1 MFDYIHFA
9 HPGRLWLI
17 PAVLIPLAVWYFFK
31 LRNFNATMK
40 FSRLDDF
47 GANRLTLRKILAWLP
62 PVLNFFIITLIIIA
76 IARPQSTSEDEK
88 VEKEGIDI
96 IISMDISGSMEACD
110 FKPNRLEAAKNV
122 ACEFIQARENDRIG
136 IVLFAGES
144 FTQCPLT
151 TDRSTLVNLMTQVK
165 NGIIEDGTAIGMG
178 LANAVARIKDSD
190 AKSKVV
196 ILLTDGMNNCGEIEP
211 VSAAEI
217 AATYGIRVYTIGVG
231 TQGTAP
237 YPTTD
242 IWGRKVYEQVKV
254 DIDEATLQ
262 KIAKITDGKYF
273 RATNNQALKN
283 VYEQI
288 DKLEKTKML
297 SMTISH
303 SEDLFHPFLLWAL
316 VLMILNVLI
325 RMTVG
330 AVLP

>member
-17 PAVLIPLAVWYFFK
+17 PAVLVPLAVWYYFK
-31 LRNFNATMK
+31 LRSFNATMK
-40 FSRLDDF
+40 FGTLKDF
-47 GANRLTLRKILAWLP
+47 GDNKITLRKILAYMP
-62 PVLNFFIITLIIIA
+62 PLLNFFIISLIIIA
-76 IARPQSTSEDEK
+76 IARPQSTSKDETI
-88 VEKEGIDI
+88 EKEGIDI

-151 TDRSTLVNLMTQVK
+151 TDRATLVNLMTQVK
-165 NGIIEDGTAIGMG
+165 NGIIDDGTAIGMG

-231 TQGTAP
+231 TQGYAP

-262 KIAKITDGKYF
+262 KIAKITDGQYF
-273 RATNNQALKN
+273 RATDNQALKN
-283 VYEQI
+283 VYKKI
-288 DKLEKTKML
+288 DELEKTKML

-316 VLMILNVLI
+316 ILMVLNVLI
-325 RMTVG
+325 RLTIG

>member
-1 MFDYIHFA
+1 
-9 HPGRLWLI
+9 
-17 PAVLIPLAVWYFFK
+17 IPLAVWYYFK
-31 LRNFNATMK
+31 LRSFNATMK
-40 FSRLDDF
+40 FGTLDDF
-47 GANRLTLRKILAWLP
+47 GANRFTLRKILAWLP

-76 IARPQSTSEDEK
+76 IARPQSTSEDEP

-96 IISMDISGSMEACD
+96 IISMDISGSMKACD
-110 FKPNRLEAAKNV
+110 FKPDRLEAAKNV

-151 TDRSTLVNLMTQVK
+151 TDRPTLVNLMSQVQ
-165 NGIIEDGTAIGMG
+165 NGIINDGTALGMG

-190 AKSKVV
+190 AKSKVI
-196 ILLTDGMNNCGEIEP
+196 ILLTDGVNNLGEIEP
-211 VSAAEI
+211 LSAAEI

-231 TQGTAP
+231 TTGTAP
-237 YPTTD
+237 YPTID
-242 IWGRKVYEQVKV
+242 QWGRKVYQQMPV

-262 KIAKITDGKYF
+262 QIAKITDGKYF

-288 DKLEKTKML
+288 DKLEKTKMM

-303 SEDLFHPFLLWAL
+303 AEDLFHPFLLWAL
-316 VLMILNVLI
+316 ILMVLNVLI

>member
-1 MFDYIHFA
+1 
-9 HPGRLWLI
+9 
-17 PAVLIPLAVWYFFK
+17 
-31 LRNFNATMK
+31 MK
-40 FSRLDDF
+40 FGTLDDF

-76 IARPQSTSEDEK
+76 IARPQSTSEDET

-96 IISMDISGSMEACD
+96 IISMDISGSMKACD
-110 FKPNRLEAAKNV
+110 FKPDRLEAAKNV

-151 TDRSTLVNLMTQVK
+151 TDRPTLVNLMSQVQ
-165 NGIIEDGTAIGMG
+165 NGIINDGTALGMG

-190 AKSKVV
+190 AKSKVI
-196 ILLTDGMNNCGEIEP
+196 ILLTDGVNNLGEIEP
-211 VSAAEI
+211 LSAAEI

-231 TQGTAP
+231 TTGTAP
-237 YPTTD
+237 YPTID
-242 IWGRKVYEQVKV
+242 QWGRKVYQQMPV

-262 KIAKITDGKYF
+262 QIAKITDGKYF

-288 DKLEKTKML
+288 DKLEKTKMM
-297 SMTISH
+297 SMTISRA
-303 SEDLFHPFLLWAL
+303 EDLFHPFLLWAL
-316 VLMILNVLI
+316 ILMVLNVLI

>member
-17 PAVLIPLAVWYFFK
+17 PVVLCALGVWYFFK
-31 LRNFNATMK
+31 LRNFNATLK
-40 FSRLDDF
+40 FSTLDDF
-47 GANRLTLRKILAWLP
+47 GPNKLTIRKILYYLP
-62 PVLNFFIITLIIIA
+62 PILNFFIITLIIIA
-76 IARPQSTSEDEK
+76 IARPQSTSQDEK
-88 VEKEGIDI
+88 IEKEGIDVVLAL
-96 IISMDISGSMEACD
+96 DISGSMEACD

-151 TDRSTLVNLMTQVK
+151 SDRATLVNLMSQVK
-165 NGIIEDGTAIGMG
+165 NGIIDDGTAIGMG
-178 LANAVARIKDSD
+178 LSNAVARLKNSD

-196 ILLTDGMNNCGEIEP
+196 ILMTDGMNNTGEIEP
-211 VSAAEI
+211 ISAAEI

-231 TQGTAP
+231 TNGTAP
-237 YPTTD
+237 YPTID
-242 IWGRKVYEQVKV
+242 IWGRKTYEQVKV
-254 DIDEATLQ
+254 EIDEPTLQ
-262 KIAKITDGKYF
+262 KIAKLTEGKYF
-273 RATNNQALKN
+273 RATNNQALKS

-297 SMTISH
+297 TMTISH
-303 SEDLFHPFLLWAL
+303 ATDLFHPFLLWAL
-316 VLMILNVLI
+316 ILMVLNVII
-325 RMTVG
+325 RLTVG

>member
-17 PAVLIPLAVWYFFK
+17 PAVLIPLAVWYYFK

-40 FSRLDDF
+40 FSRLEDF
-47 GANRLTLRKILAWLP
+47 GANRLTLRKVLAWLP
-62 PVLNFFIITLIIIA
+62 PVLNFFVITLIIIA
-76 IARPQSTSEDEK
+76 IARPQSTADDET

-96 IISMDISGSMEACD
+96 IISMDISGSMQSCD

-151 TDRSTLVNLMTQVK
+151 ADRPTLINLMSQVK
-165 NGIIEDGTAIGMG
+165 NGIINDGTALGMG

-190 AKSKVV
+190 AKSKVI

-211 VSAAEI
+211 VNAAEI

-237 YPTTD
+237 FPTTD
-242 IWGRKVYEQVKV
+242 IWGRKVYEQKKV
-254 DIDEATLQ
+254 DIDDATLQ
-262 KIAKITDGKYF
+262 KIAEITDGKYF

-288 DKLEKTKML
+288 DKLEKTKMM

-303 SEDLFHPFLLWAL
+303 AEDLFHPFLLWTL
-316 VLMILNVLI
+316 VLMVLNVFI

>member
-17 PAVLIPLAVWYFFK
+17 PAVLIPLAVWYYFK

-40 FSRLDDF
+40 FGTLDDF
-47 GANRLTLRKILAWLP
+47 GANKLTLRKILAWLP

-76 IARPQSTSEDEK
+76 IARPQSTSEDET

-165 NGIIEDGTAIGMG
+165 NGIIDDGTAIGMG

-231 TQGTAP
+231 TQGYAP

-273 RATNNQALKN
+273 RATDNQALKN
-283 VYEQI
+283 VYEKI
-288 DKLEKTKML
+288 DQLEKTKML

-316 VLMILNVLI
+316 ILMILNVLI

>member
-17 PAVLIPLAVWYFFK
+17 PAVLVPLAVWYYFK
-31 LRNFNATMK
+31 LRSFNATMK
-40 FSRLDDF
+40 FGTLKDF
-47 GANRLTLRKILAWLP
+47 GANKITLRKILAYMP
-62 PVLNFFIITLIIIA
+62 PLLNFFIISLIIIA
-76 IARPQSTSEDEK
+76 IARPQSTSKDETI
-88 VEKEGIDI
+88 EKEGIDI

-122 ACEFIQARENDRIG
+122 ACEFIQAREDDRMG

-151 TDRSTLVNLMTQVK
+151 TDRSTLVNLMRQVK
-165 NGIIEDGTAIGMG
+165 NGIIDDGTAIGMG

-190 AKSKVV
+190 AKSKVI

-231 TQGTAP
+231 TNGYAP

-262 KIAKITDGKYF
+262 KIAKITDGRYF
-273 RATNNQALKN
+273 RATNNQALKS

-288 DKLEKTKML
+288 DQLEKTKML

-303 SEDLFHPFLLWAL
+303 ATDHFHPFLLWAL
-316 VLMILNVLI
+316 ILMALNILI

>member
-1 MFDYIHFA
+1 MLDYIHFA

-31 LRNFNATMK
+31 LRSFNATMK
-40 FSRLDDF
+40 FGTLKDF
-47 GANRLTLRKILAWLP
+47 RAEGFTIRKFFAWMP

-76 IARPQSTSEDEK
+76 IARPQSTTENDV

-96 IISMDISGSMEACD
+96 VISMDISGSMRACD
-110 FKPNRLEAAKNV
+110 LKPDRLEAAKNV
-122 ACEFIQARENDRIG
+122 ASEFIQARENDRIG

-151 TDRSTLVNLMTQVK
+151 NDRSTLVNLMSQVR
-165 NGIIEDGTAIGMG
+165 NGIIDDGTALGMG

-190 AKSKVV
+190 AKSKVI
-196 ILLTDGMNNCGEIEP
+196 ILLTDGVNNVGAIEP

-237 YPTTD
+237 YPITD
-242 IWGRKVYEQVKV
+242 QWGRKAYTQVQV

-262 KIAKITDGKYF
+262 QISKITDGKYF
-273 RATNNQALKN
+273 RATDNQTLKN
-283 VYEQI
+283 IYNQI
-288 DKLEKTKML
+288 DKLEKTKMM

-303 SEDLFHPFLLWAL
+303 ANDLFHPFLLLAL
-316 VLMILNVLI
+316 ILMVLNLI
-325 RMTVG
+325 IKMTVG
-330 AVLP
+330 AILP

>member
-17 PAVLIPLAVWYFFK
+17 PSVLIPLAVWYYFK
-31 LRNFNATMK
+31 LRDFSATMK
-40 FSRLDDF
+40 FGTLEDF
-47 GANRLTLRKILAWLP
+47 GPNKLTLRKFLAWCP
-62 PVLNFFIITLIIIA
+62 PVLNFLIIALVIIA
-76 IARPQSTSEDEK
+76 IARPQTSSQDEK

-122 ACEFIQARENDRIG
+122 ASEFIQARENDRIG

-151 TDRSTLVNLMTQVK
+151 TDRATLVNLMTQVK
-165 NGIIEDGTAIGMG
+165 NGIIDDGTAIGMG

-196 ILLTDGMNNCGEIEP
+196 ILLTDGMNNLGEIEP

-217 AATYGIRVYTIGVG
+217 AATYGVRVYTIGVG
-231 TQGTAP
+231 TNGYAP

-242 IWGRKVYEQVKV
+242 IWGHKIYEQMKV
-254 DIDEATLQ
+254 EIDEATLQ

-303 SEDLFHPFLLWAL
+303 ANDLFHPFLLCAL
-316 VLMILNVLI
+316 ILMALNILI
-325 RMTVG
+325 RITIGSVI
-330 AVLP
+330 P

>member
-17 PAVLIPLAVWYFFK
+17 PAVLIPLAVWYYFK

-40 FSRLDDF
+40 FSRLEDF

-62 PVLNFFIITLIIIA
+62 PVLNFIIITLIIIA
-76 IARPQSTSEDEK
+76 IARPQSTADDET

-96 IISMDISGSMEACD
+96 IISMDISGSMQSCD

-151 TDRSTLVNLMTQVK
+151 ADRSTLINLMTQVK
-165 NGIIEDGTAIGMG
+165 NGIIDDGTALGMG
-178 LANAVARIKDSD
+178 LATAVVRIKDSD
-190 AKSKVV
+190 AKSKVI

-211 VSAAEI
+211 VNAAEI

-237 YPTTD
+237 FPTTD
-242 IWGRKVYEQVKV
+242 IWGRKVYEQKKV
-254 DIDEATLQ
+254 DIDDATLQ
-262 KIAKITDGKYF
+262 KIAEITDGKYF

-288 DKLEKTKML
+288 DKLEKTKMM

-303 SEDLFHPFLLWAL
+303 AEDLFHPFLLWAL
-316 VLMILNVLI
+316 VLMVLNVFI

>member
-1 MFDYIHFA
+1 
-9 HPGRLWLI
+9 
-17 PAVLIPLAVWYFFK
+17 
-31 LRNFNATMK
+31 MK
-40 FSRLDDF
+40 FGTLDDF

-62 PVLNFFIITLIIIA
+62 PVLNFFIISLIIIA
-76 IARPQSTSEDEK
+76 IARPQSTSEDET

-96 IISMDISGSMEACD
+96 IISMDISGSMEACY

-122 ACEFIQARENDRIG
+122 ACEFIHARENDRIG

-165 NGIIEDGTAIGMG
+165 NGIIDDGTAIGMG

-231 TQGTAP
+231 TQGYAP

-262 KIAKITDGKYF
+262 KIAKITDGQYF
-273 RATNNQALKN
+273 RATDNQALKN
-283 VYEQI
+283 VYKKI
-288 DKLEKTKML
+288 DELEKTKML

-316 VLMILNVLI
+316 ILMILNVLI

>member
-1 MFDYIHFA
+1 DISDSELTEAQKRASKNGVQIRFEHADFCA
-9 HPGRLWLI
+9 
-17 PAVLIPLAVWYFFK
+17 LAK
-31 LRNFNATMK
+31 T
-40 FSRLDDF
+40 FSEQF
-47 GANRLTLRKILAWLP
+47 
-62 PVLNFFIITLIIIA
+62 
-76 IARPQSTSEDEK
+76 
-88 VEKEGIDI
+88 DI

-122 ACEFIQARENDRIG
+122 ACEFIQARENDCMG

-165 NGIIEDGTAIGMG
+165 NGIIDDGTAIGMG

-231 TQGTAP
+231 TQGYAP

-273 RATNNQALKN
+273 RATDNQALKN
-283 VYEQI
+283 VYEKI
-288 DKLEKTKML
+288 DQLEKTKML

-316 VLMILNVLI
+316 ILMILNVLI

>member
-1 MFDYIHFA
+1 MHFA

-17 PAVLIPLAVWYFFK
+17 PAVLIPLAVWYYFK
-31 LRNFNATMK
+31 IKNFGATLK
-40 FSRLDDF
+40 FGTLQDF
-47 GANRLTLRKILAWLP
+47 GADRLTLRKILAWLP
-62 PVLNFFIITLIIIA
+62 PVLNFFIISLIIIA
-76 IARPQSTSEDEK
+76 IARPQTTSQDEK

-110 FKPNRLEAAKNV
+110 FKPNRLEAGKNV

-151 TDRSTLVNLMTQVK
+151 TDRATLVNLMTQVK
-165 NGIIEDGTAIGMG
+165 NGIIDDGTAIGMG

-190 AKSKVV
+190 AKSKVI
-196 ILLTDGMNNCGEIEP
+196 ILLTDGMNNSGEIEP
-211 VSAAEI
+211 ISAAEI
-217 AATYGIRVYTIGVG
+217 AATYGIRVYTIGIG
-231 TQGTAP
+231 TNGTAP
-237 YPTTD
+237 YPVTD
-242 IWGRKVYEQVKV
+242 IWGHRVYEQVKV
-254 DIDEATLQ
+254 EIDESTLQ

-288 DKLEKTKML
+288 DQLEKTKML

-303 SEDLFHPFLLWAL
+303 ANDLFHPFLVWAL
-316 VLMILNVLI
+316 VLMALNVLI
-325 RMTVG
+325 RITVG
-330 AVLP
+330 AVKP

>member
-1 MFDYIHFA
+1 MLDYIHFA

-31 LRNFNATMK
+31 LRSFNATMK
-40 FSRLDDF
+40 FGTLKDF
-47 GANRLTLRKILAWLP
+47 GAEGFTIRKFFAWMP

-76 IARPQSTSEDEK
+76 IARPQSTTENDV

-96 IISMDISGSMEACD
+96 VISMDISGSMRACD
-110 FKPNRLEAAKNV
+110 LKPDRLEAAKNV
-122 ACEFIQARENDRIG
+122 ASEFIQARENDRIG

-151 TDRSTLVNLMTQVK
+151 NDRSTLVNLMSQVR
-165 NGIIEDGTAIGMG
+165 NGIIDDGTALDMG

-190 AKSKVV
+190 AKSKVI
-196 ILLTDGMNNCGEIEP
+196 ILLTDGVNNVGAIEP

-237 YPTTD
+237 YPITD
-242 IWGRKVYEQVKV
+242 QWGRKAYTQVQV

-262 KIAKITDGKYF
+262 QISKITDGKYF
-273 RATNNQALKN
+273 RATDNQTLKN
-283 VYEQI
+283 IYKQI
-288 DKLEKTKML
+288 DKLEKTKMM

-303 SEDLFHPFLLWAL
+303 ANDLFHPFLLLAL
-316 VLMILNVLI
+316 ILMVLNLI
-325 RMTVG
+325 IKMTVG
-330 AVLP
+330 AILP